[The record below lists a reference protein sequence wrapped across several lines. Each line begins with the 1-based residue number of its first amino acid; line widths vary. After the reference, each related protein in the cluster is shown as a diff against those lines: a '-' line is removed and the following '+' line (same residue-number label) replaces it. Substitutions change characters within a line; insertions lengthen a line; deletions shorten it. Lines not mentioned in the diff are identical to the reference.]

1 MTISFR
7 TKTLLAFSC
16 LAFGLAGLVGMGA
29 AHLYAAKR
37 SIAPATSKTPP
48 VPLLWKV
55 SDADNAL
62 YLLGSFHLLRP
73 EDYPLSSEIDAA
85 FADAESVVFEISPAE
100 MNSPELPQNMA
111 RAGARTDGSSL
122 NSELSAVTA
131 EHLKRW
137 AEQNAAA
144 MAKLQLNAQALQ
156 QFEPWFAGLLI
167 SLTEMSK
174 LGLNP
179 ELGLDQHFGDR
190 AIAAGKPTAGLE
202 RAAEQIAFFDTM
214 SKAEQMQFLEE
225 ALGSSEDGGEDTLKM
240 HADWRKGDADALW
253 RDMAV
258 NFRRDYPALYRRI
271 NVLRND
277 AWLPKLEARLKQGG
291 SDDTLVVVGS
301 LHLLGEDGVVE
312 KLRAKGYTVER
323 ICAACKKTAIGG
335 PR

>member
-7 TKTLLAFSC
+7 TKALLAFTC
-16 LAFGLAGLVGMGA
+16 LAFGLIGLAGMGA

-37 SIAPATSKTPP
+37 GIAPTTAKAPP

-62 YLLGSFHLLRP
+62 YLLGSFHLLKP
-73 EDYPLSSEIDAA
+73 EDYPLSADIDAA

-111 RAGARTDGSSL
+111 RAGTRGDGSIL
-122 NSELSAVTA
+122 NSELSPATV
-131 EHLKRW
+131 ERLKRW
-137 AEQNAAA
+137 TQRNSAA
-144 MAKLQLNAQALQ
+144 MAKLQIDAQALQ

-190 AIAAGKPTAGLE
+190 ATAAGKRTAGLE

-214 SKAEQMQFLEE
+214 SKAEQIQFLEE
-225 ALGSSEDGGEDTLKM
+225 ALDSSEDGGEETLKM
-240 HADWRKGDADALW
+240 HTDWRKGDADALW

-258 NFRRDYPALYRRI
+258 EFRRDYPALYRRI

-277 AWLPKLEARLKQGG
+277 AWLPKLEARLKQRGT
-291 SDDTLVVVGS
+291 DDTLVVVGS
-301 LHLLGEDGVVE
+301 LHLLGDDGVVE
-312 KLRAKGYTVER
+312 KLRMKGYKVER
-323 ICAACKKTAIGG
+323 VCAACKKTAVGG